1 MRKAFMAAGAVS
13 LFLGVILAICREQ
26 QDPTESIWEE
36 ARLEEVQTYIR
47 QTEQEESIPESE
59 PVQEYEAGELTED
72 SQTAAGQ
79 VNELTY
85 EEAQLL
91 MRIAEAEAGNQ
102 GEEGMWLVMSVV
114 LNRVNSSEF
123 PNSICEVIYQPHQ
136 FSSVSDGHF
145 EKVEVF
151 SSEVHEA
158 LARIE
163 EGEVAPEIVGF
174 EVTSSDELDKYFAS
188 AFEYRGHRFYTER

>member
-1 MRKAFMAAGAVS
+1 MIAGTMS
-13 LFLGVILAICREQ
+13 LLLGVIMAACEEQ
-26 QDPTESIWEE
+26 PDPKESIWEE

-47 QTEQEESIPESE
+47 QTEQEESIPEPE

-72 SQTAAGQ
+72 PQTAAGQ

-114 LNRVNSSEF
+114 MNRVDNPEF
-123 PNSICEVIYQPHQ
+123 PNLISDVIYQPHQ
-136 FSSVSDGHF
+136 FSSVLDGHF
-145 EKVEVF
+145 EKVETF
-151 SSEVHEA
+151 STEAHQA

-163 EGEVAPEIVGF
+163 QGEVAPEIVGF
-174 EVTSSDELDKYFAS
+174 EVTGSDELDKYFAS
-188 AFEYRGHRFYTER
+188 AFEYRGHRFYTEKGD